1 MDGVKKNNTLVY
13 VAVGIAALLI
23 ITGIVMLVLGGSGSK
38 QFYGDWEC
46 EDEVTINI
54 DKDNFNM
61 KYKALKVNIE
71 ATYNLKKEEEDQSYN
86 KFTLNISATKR
97 EIGDEVYTDE
107 YKTQY
112 QIVMDS
118 KDDDTMAMA
127 NTTSNSVY
135 KCTRKA

>member
-1 MDGVKKNNTLVY
+1 
-13 VAVGIAALLI
+13 
-23 ITGIVMLVLGGSGSK
+23 MLVLGGSGSK

-46 EDEVTINI
+46 EDDVTISI
-54 DKDNFNM
+54 DKKNFNM
-61 KYKALKVNIE
+61 KYSALKVNIE
-71 ATYNLKKEEEDQSYN
+71 ATYNIKKEAEEQSY
-86 KFTLNISATKR
+86 KTYILNISATKR
-97 EIGDEVYTDE
+97 EVGDQLYTDE

-118 KDDDTMAMA
+118 KDDNSMSMT